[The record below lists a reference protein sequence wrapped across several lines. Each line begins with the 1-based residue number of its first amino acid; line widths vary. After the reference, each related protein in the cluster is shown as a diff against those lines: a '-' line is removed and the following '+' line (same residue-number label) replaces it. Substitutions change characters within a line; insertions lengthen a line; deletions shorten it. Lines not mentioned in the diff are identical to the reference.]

1 MGHLLKRGIFVH
13 SRIALVCSLMIGLA
27 IPSAGQTKKAAT
39 PAKKATDAPAAGG
52 PTAVTGEPITS
63 PSGLK
68 YWDIKVGTGS
78 KAFPGLNV
86 TVHYTGWLE
95 SGKKFDSSLD
105 RNQPFRFA
113 LGKGQVIPGWEEGIS
128 GMRVGGKRRLRIPSK
143 LAYGTTG
150 FGNLIPPGATLIFD
164 IQLLGAN

>member
-1 MGHLLKRGIFVH
+1 MN
-13 SRIALVCSLMIGLA
+13 SRIALVCSLVLALA
-27 IPSAGQTKKAAT
+27 ISSVGQTEKAAA
-39 PAKKATDAPAAGG
+39 PAKKAAAAPAAGG
-52 PTAVTGEPITS
+52 PTAVTGEPVTT

-105 RNQPFRFA
+105 RKEPFRFA

-128 GMRVGGKRRLRIPSK
+128 GMRVGGKRQLRIPSK

-150 FGNLIPPGATLIFD
+150 FGNTIPPGATLIFD